1 MRTFWFSEFTLKY
14 ILHVN
19 VREFREMLQNVQTW
33 TSKVLCDNSE
43 KCSRRSVALAC
54 SHVENVTLWSFFER
68 HQADSAA
75 ANPLLDDAQQ
85 TFIIDLGAVE
95 RVSEFD
101 ARKSA

>member
-1 MRTFWFSEFTLKY
+1 M
-14 ILHVN
+14 
-19 VREFREMLQNVQTW
+19 
-33 TSKVLCDNSE
+33 
-43 KCSRRSVALAC
+43 AC